1 MRNKFAEMSH
11 KYCSV
16 GLNLGMAKYTEA
28 EQQRFETCLSKYGQ
42 AFNIYKEEQNVYFN
56 TINEIKSQQGDIYA
70 KFNEYDKYW
79 NINNDLTLAQR
90 SKNPPCPKRENQNL
104 CSSLNY
110 LTQITLQKI

>member
-1 MRNKFAEMSH
+1 MRQIGDDLRQDPREPQVIVEAAQPDMSDPVNQAVLTQFMRNKFAEMSH

-70 KFNEYDKYW
+70 KFNEYDKY
-79 NINNDLTLAQR
+79 
-90 SKNPPCPKRENQNL
+90 
-104 CSSLNY
+104 
-110 LTQITLQKI
+110 